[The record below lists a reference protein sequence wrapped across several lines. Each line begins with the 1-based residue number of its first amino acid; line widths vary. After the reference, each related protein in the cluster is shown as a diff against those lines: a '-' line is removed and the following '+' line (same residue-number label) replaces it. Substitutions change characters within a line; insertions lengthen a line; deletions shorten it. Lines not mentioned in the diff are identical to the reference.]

1 MVSTTIILYKTLVNF
16 NTVICKNCK
25 IKNLCCPLN
34 YTLILIKCF
43 SKCYCLHKKNVVLKT
58 TKKRLL
64 NKTIKNIHF
73 KFVIKNFIKKKGYII
88 FLIPRFK
95 VLFNYF

>member
-1 MVSTTIILYKTLVNF
+1 MVSTTIILYKTLVKF

-43 SKCYCLHKKNVVLKT
+43 SKCYCLHKKNVVLKI
-58 TKKRLL
+58 TKK
-64 NKTIKNIHF
+64 KTIEQN
-73 KFVIKNFIKKKGYII
+73 NKKYS
-88 FLIPRFK
+88 F
-95 VLFNYF
+95 